1 MNFGEDLSLQVMLAH
16 KSYQS
21 YLNNLLKKTEVYQ
34 HYHILLLLNRM
45 GGKSTQKV
53 LGTELLI
60 EKSNM
65 VAIIDLL
72 IDKGYVVRDINYKDR
87 RSKLISLTP
96 KGSDM
101 VTTLTLSLTGVEE
114 AIVEDITWQELY
126 NCLRVLTKVNDKFK
140 ALLLSDTGESED

>member
-21 YLNNLLKKTEVYQ
+21 YLNSLLKKNEVYQ
-34 HYHILLLLNRM
+34 HYHILLLLSRM

-96 KGSDM
+96 KGVEM
-101 VTTLTLSLTGVEE
+101 VNKLNQSLATIEE
-114 AIVEDITWQELY
+114 TIVEDITWQELY

-140 ALLLSDTGESED
+140 VLTGANTAETAE

>member
-21 YLNNLLKKTEVYQ
+21 YLNNLLKKNEVYQ

-72 IDKGYVVRDINYKDR
+72 IDKGYVIRDINYKDR

-96 KGSDM
+96 KGVDM
-101 VTTLTLSLTGVEE
+101 VSKLNQSLATIEE
-114 AIVEDITWQELY
+114 TIVEDITWQELY

-140 ALLLSDTGESED
+140 ALAAINAPETAE

>member
-21 YLNNLLKKTEVYQ
+21 YLNNLLKKTEVNQ

-45 GGKSTQKV
+45 GGKSTQKI

-87 RSKLISLTP
+87 RSKLISLTA
-96 KGSDM
+96 KGSEM
-101 VTTLTLSLTGVEE
+101 VDKLNQSLTNLEE
-114 AIVEDITWQELY
+114 TIIEDVTWQELY

-140 ALLLSDTGESED
+140 ALISSDTTEIDD

>member
-72 IDKGYVVRDINYKDR
+72 IDKGYVIRDINYKDR
-87 RSKLISLTP
+87 RSKLISLTA

-101 VTTLTLSLTGVEE
+101 VAKLNQSLTGVEE

-140 ALLLSDTGESED
+140 TLISSDSADTED

>member
-45 GGKSTQKV
+45 GGKSTQKA

-72 IDKGYVVRDINYKDR
+72 IDKGYVMRDINYKDR
-87 RSKLISLTP
+87 RSKLISLTA

-101 VTTLTLSLTGVEE
+101 VAKLNQSLTGVEE

-140 ALLLSDTGESED
+140 TLISSDSGDTED

>member
-34 HYHILLLLNRM
+34 HYHILLLLSRM

-96 KGSDM
+96 KGNDM
-101 VTTLTLSLTGVEE
+101 VTKLNQSLAGVEE

-140 ALLLSDTGESED
+140 ALLASDTGETED

>member
-21 YLNNLLKKTEVYQ
+21 YLSNLLKKTEVYQ

-101 VTTLTLSLTGVEE
+101 VIKLNQSIAGLEE
-114 AIVEDITWQELY
+114 TIIEDVTWQELY

-140 ALLLSDTGESED
+140 ALLSSDTGETDD

>member
-21 YLNNLLKKTEVYQ
+21 YLSNLLKKTEVYQ

-87 RSKLISLTP
+87 RSKLISLTA
-96 KGSDM
+96 KGSEM
-101 VTTLTLSLTGVEE
+101 VTKLNQSLTGVEE

-140 ALLLSDTGESED
+140 ALTSSDKSETED

>member
-1 MNFGEDLSLQVMLAH
+1 MNFAEDLSLQVMQAH

-65 VAIIDLL
+65 VAIIDIL
-72 IDKGYVVRDINYKDR
+72 IEKGCVIRDINYKDR

-96 KGSDM
+96 KGSDI
-101 VTTLTLSLTGVEE
+101 VSKLNQSLTGLEE
-114 AIVEDITWQELY
+114 TIIEDVTWQELY

-140 ALLLSDTGESED
+140 ALNAPDIAEIED

>member
-72 IDKGYVVRDINYKDR
+72 IEKGYVIRDINYKDR
-87 RSKLISLTP
+87 RSKLISLTQ
-96 KGSDM
+96 KGNDM
-101 VTTLTLSLTGVEE
+101 VNKLNHSLSALEE
-114 AIVEDITWQELY
+114 TIIEDITWQELY

-140 ALLLSDTGESED
+140 ALTGVAAGDTED

>member
-1 MNFGEDLSLQVMLAH
+1 MNFGEDLGLQVMLAH
-16 KSYQS
+16 KSYQN
-21 YLNNLLKKTEVYQ
+21 YLNGLLKKTEVYQ

-53 LGTELLI
+53 LGTELLV

-72 IDKGYVVRDINYKDR
+72 IDKGYVTRDINYKDR

-96 KGSDM
+96 KGSEM
-101 VTTLTLSLTGVEE
+101 VNTLNQSLAGLEE
-114 AIVEDITWQELY
+114 VIIEDITWQELY
-126 NCLRVLTKVNDKFK
+126 NCLRVLAKVNDKFK
-140 ALLLSDTGESED
+140 ALANVALSDIED

>member
-21 YLNNLLKKTEVYQ
+21 YLNTLLKKTEVYQ

-72 IDKGYVVRDINYKDR
+72 IDKGYVIRDINYKDR

-96 KGSDM
+96 KGNDM
-101 VTTLTLSLTGVEE
+101 VNKLSQSLAGLEE
-114 AIVEDITWQELY
+114 TIIEDVTWQELY

-140 ALLLSDTGESED
+140 ALTTSDTVEIED

>member
-1 MNFGEDLSLQVMLAH
+1 MNFGEDLGLQVMLAH

-45 GGKSTQKV
+45 GGKSTQKI

-72 IDKGYVVRDINYKDR
+72 IEKGYVIRDINYKDR
-87 RSKLISLTP
+87 RSKLISLTL
-96 KGSDM
+96 KGNDM
-101 VTTLTLSLTGVEE
+101 VTQLVQSLAGLEE
-114 AIVEDITWQELY
+114 MIIEDVTWQELY

-140 ALLLSDTGESED
+140 ILSAHTSEEVEE

>member
-72 IDKGYVVRDINYKDR
+72 IEKGYVIRDINYKDR
-87 RSKLISLTP
+87 RSKLISLTQ
-96 KGSDM
+96 KGNDM
-101 VTTLTLSLTGVEE
+101 VNKLDHSLSALEE
-114 AIVEDITWQELY
+114 TIIEDITWQELY

-140 ALLLSDTGESED
+140 ALAGVAAGDTED

>member
-16 KSYQS
+16 KSYQA
-21 YLNNLLKKTEVYQ
+21 YLSHIFKKTEVYQ

-53 LGTELLI
+53 LGMELLI

-72 IDKGYVVRDINYKDR
+72 IDKGYVVRDINLLR
-87 RSKLISLTP
+87 RSL
-96 KGSDM
+96 
-101 VTTLTLSLTGVEE
+101 
-114 AIVEDITWQELY
+114 
-126 NCLRVLTKVNDKFK
+126 
-140 ALLLSDTGESED
+140 

>member
-16 KSYQS
+16 KSYQA
-21 YLNNLLKKTEVYQ
+21 YLNNIFKKTEVYQ

-53 LGTELLI
+53 LGIELLI

-65 VAIIDLL
+65 VAIIDML
-72 IDKGYVVRDINYKDR
+72 IDKGYVTRDINYKDR
-87 RSKLISLTP
+87 RSKLISLTL

-101 VTTLTLSLTGVEE
+101 VTKLNQSLAGLEQT
-114 AIVEDITWQELY
+114 IIEDVTWQELY

-140 ALLLSDTGESED
+140 ALADISTADTEE

>member
-72 IDKGYVVRDINYKDR
+72 IDKGYVIRDINYKDR
-87 RSKLISLTP
+87 RSKLISLTA
-96 KGSDM
+96 KGNDM
-101 VTTLTLSLTGVEE
+101 VDKLNHSLTGVEE

-140 ALLLSDTGESED
+140 TLISSDAGETEE

>member
-34 HYHILLLLNRM
+34 HYHIMLLLNRM

-72 IDKGYVVRDINYKDR
+72 IDKGYVIRDVNYKDR

-96 KGSDM
+96 KGSEM
-101 VTTLTLSLTGVEE
+101 VNTLNQSLAGLEE
-114 AIVEDITWQELY
+114 VIIEDITWQELY
-126 NCLRVLTKVNDKFK
+126 NCLRVLAKVNDKFK
-140 ALLLSDTGESED
+140 ALANVALSDIEE

>member
-34 HYHILLLLNRM
+34 HYHILLLLNRL

-72 IDKGYVVRDINYKDR
+72 IDKGYVIRDVNYKDR

-101 VTTLTLSLTGVEE
+101 VTKLNQSLTGVEE

-126 NCLRVLTKVNDKFK
+126 NCLRVLTKVNDTFK
-140 ALLLSDTGESED
+140 TLISSDRGDTED

>member
-34 HYHILLLLNRM
+34 HYHILLLLSRM

-65 VAIIDLL
+65 VGIIDLL

-96 KGSDM
+96 KGGDM
-101 VTTLTLSLTGVEE
+101 VTKLNQSLAGLEQT
-114 AIVEDITWQELY
+114 IIEDISWQELY

-140 ALLLSDTGESED
+140 ALISSDTDVTED

>member
-16 KSYQS
+16 KSYQA
-21 YLNNLLKKTEVYQ
+21 YLNNLFKKTEVYQ

-72 IDKGYVVRDINYKDR
+72 IEKGYVIRDINYKDR
-87 RSKLISLTP
+87 RSKLISLTL
-96 KGSDM
+96 KGSEM
-101 VTTLTLSLTGVEE
+101 VTQLSQSLAGLEE
-114 AIVEDITWQELY
+114 TIIEDVTWQELY

-140 ALLLSDTGESED
+140 MLSGHTSEEVEE

>member
-21 YLNNLLKKTEVYQ
+21 YLNNLLKKAEVYQ
-34 HYHILLLLNRM
+34 HYHILLLLSRM

-87 RSKLISLTP
+87 RSKLISLT
-96 KGSDM
+96 
-101 VTTLTLSLTGVEE
+101 T
-114 AIVEDITWQELY
+114 
-126 NCLRVLTKVNDKFK
+126 
-140 ALLLSDTGESED
+140 

>member
-45 GGKSTQKV
+45 GGKSTQKM

-72 IDKGYVVRDINYKDR
+72 IEKGYVIRDINYKDR

-96 KGSDM
+96 KGADM
-101 VTTLTLSLTGVEE
+101 VAKLNQSITSLEE
-114 AIVEDITWQELY
+114 IIIEDITWQELY

-140 ALLLSDTGESED
+140 ALAGVVAGDTED

>member
-21 YLNNLLKKTEVYQ
+21 YLNSLLKKTEVYQ

-72 IDKGYVVRDINYKDR
+72 IDKGYVVRDINCKDR
-87 RSKLISLTP
+87 RSKLISLTA
-96 KGSDM
+96 KGNDM
-101 VTTLTLSLTGVEE
+101 VTKLNQSLTGVEE
-114 AIVEDITWQELY
+114 AIIEDITWQELY

-140 ALLLSDTGESED
+140 ALLSSDTGETED